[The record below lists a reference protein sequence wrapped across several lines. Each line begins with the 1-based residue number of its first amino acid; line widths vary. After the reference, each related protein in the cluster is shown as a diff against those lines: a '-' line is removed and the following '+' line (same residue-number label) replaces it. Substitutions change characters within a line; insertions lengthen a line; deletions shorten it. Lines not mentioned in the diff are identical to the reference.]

1 MLSPE
6 QNYAFERFK
15 EGKNLFIT
23 GPGGTGK
30 TRLIET
36 LVNYMTEKDMKYQ
49 VCALTGCATVLLNKC
64 KARTIHSWS
73 GIGLANGPKE
83 KIVNK
88 VVKSRHTV
96 KGWKKVKVLIV
107 DEVSMMSKKIFEI
120 LDYIGRVIKKVPQP
134 FGGIQVVFTG
144 DFYQLPPVGNYEDE
158 DTCKFCFESE
168 LWTQVFPK
176 QNHIQLTTIFRQT
189 DSEYR
194 EILNQIRCGSL
205 ESRFIELLKSY
216 VGRPKDELITPA
228 KLFAVRAKADFVNQS
243 QYVKLE
249 GEEIIYKTESSCRLV
264 TYMDSGKAIESEK
277 IAYCSSLDS
286 EFIQNE
292 LDYLANSSNR
302 IPLLKLKVG
311 AHVMCLHNLDIE
323 AGICNGTQ
331 GIIKS
336 FTTNTLGQRI
346 PIVLFS
352 NGITMQIDM
361 NWIQSDEYPCLGISQ
376 IPLCLSWA
384 LTIHKIQGATLP
396 MAEMDLGNTVFEFG
410 QTYVA
415 LSRIERLTGLY
426 LSAFQPNKIKANPI
440 VKEFYA
446 GIPVTDYAAIIIPDI
461 TSMTASDEAP
471 ANIFGRFI
479 YTEREEKAVLL
490 EEEEYISE
498 GIIEDPSVMT
508 SSVKVIQL

>member
-6 QNYAFERFK
+6 QSYAFERFK

-36 LVNYMTEKDMKYQ
+36 LVRYMNEKDIKYQ

-73 GIGLANGPKE
+73 GIGLANGLKE

-120 LDYIGRVIKKVPQP
+120 LEYIGRVIKKIGKP

-144 DFYQLPPVGNYEDE
+144 DFYQLPPVGNYDEE

-168 LWTQVFPK
+168 LWSQVFPK

-189 DSEYR
+189 DEEYR

-205 ESRFIELLKSY
+205 EPRFIELLTTY
-216 VGRPKDELITPA
+216 VGRPKDELITAA
-228 KLFAVRAKADFVNQS
+228 KLFAVKAKADFVNQA
-243 QYVKLE
+243 QYAKLD
-249 GEEIIYKTESSCRLV
+249 GEEIVYSIESSCRLV
-264 TYMDSGKAIESEK
+264 TYMDSGKPIEAEM
-277 IAYCSSLDS
+277 IAYCSSLDA

-292 LDYLANSSNR
+292 LDYLVNSSNR
-302 IPLLKLKVG
+302 ILLLKLKVG
-311 AHVMCLHNLDIE
+311 AHVMCLHNLDIDS
-323 AGICNGTQ
+323 GICNGTQ
-331 GIIKS
+331 GIITS
-336 FTTNTLGQRI
+336 FKTNTLGQRI
-346 PIVLFS
+346 PVVLFS
-352 NGITMQIDM
+352 NGISMQIDM

-396 MAEMDLGNTVFEFG
+396 MAEMDLGNTVFEYG

-440 VKEFYA
+440 VKAFYA
-446 GIPVTDYAAIIIPDI
+446 GIPETDYAAKFDN
-461 TSMTASDEAP
+461 SENNLAASDGAP
-471 ANIFGRFI
+471 ANIFERFRFSESNI
-479 YTEREEKAVLL
+479 L
-490 EEEEYISE
+490 EPEDYIL
-498 GIIEDPSVMT
+498 EDCIQENINKH
-508 SSVKVIQL
+508 SSVKVIRL

>member
-6 QNYAFERFK
+6 QKYAFERFK

-36 LVNYMTEKDMKYQ
+36 LVQYMNEKDIKYQ

-73 GIGLANGPKE
+73 GIGLANGLKE

-96 KGWKKVKVLIV
+96 KGWKKVKVLII
-107 DEVSMMSKKIFEI
+107 DEVSMMSKKIFEL
-120 LDYIGRVIKKVPQP
+120 LDYISRVIKKVPRP

-144 DFYQLPPVGNYEDE
+144 DFYQLPPVGNYEEE

-168 LWTQVFPK
+168 SWTQVFPK

-189 DSEYR
+189 DEEYR

-205 ESRFIELLKSY
+205 EPRFIELLKSY
-216 VGRPKDELITPA
+216 VGRPKDELVAPA
-228 KLFAVRAKADFVNQS
+228 KLFAVRAKADFVNQA
-243 QYVKLE
+243 QYAKLE
-249 GEEIIYKTESSCRLV
+249 GEEVVYKTESSCRLV
-264 TYMDSGKAIESEK
+264 TYMDSGKAIELET
-277 IAYCSSLDS
+277 IAYCSSLDP
-286 EFIQNE
+286 EFIQHE

-323 AGICNGTQ
+323 NGICNGTQ

-440 VKEFYA
+440 VKAFYA
-446 GIPVTDYAAIIIPDI
+446 GIPVTDYAADLS
-461 TSMTASDEAP
+461 TYENKLTAMDAAP
-471 ANIFGRFI
+471 ANIFERFI
-479 YTEREEKAVLL
+479 YTEREKTAVL

-498 GIIEDPSVMT
+498 GVIEEIPIME
-508 SSVKVIQL
+508 SSVKVIRL